1 MNHDDWRTM
10 SITSIAALS
19 EQPDVIITSIVFV
32 LTYVALAIGWIPG
45 LRIDRTGIALVG
57 AAAMLV
63 IGSIGFKE
71 AMSETD
77 WSTIIVLLSLMII
90 VAQLT
95 ESGLISKL
103 ANRLVPHR
111 LSPRL
116 TLGLIMAASAST
128 SALITNDV
136 AVLAFIPILVMRLH
150 ERGLRAIPFVLGC
163 TFAANIGSA
172 ATIIGNPQ
180 NMIVAEALD
189 VHFIQ
194 HLVWAIFPVVIALVM
209 VWGVIILMGGP
220 LEESPEEVAEE
231 KSAVVDVT
239 NRSRRAPTRF
249 RPIGA
254 SLGVIALMSIIV
266 LFIMPFSRPVSAIC
280 IASVL
285 LLNRVYS
292 TDTILSRV
300 DWSLLV
306 LIISLGVVIT
316 AFANTGL
323 PGRSV
328 AALETRGIDL
338 EVGWQL
344 AIGTVV
350 LSNLVNNIPAV
361 LLLIKIIPAS
371 TEDLGLILAVASTF
385 AGNFIII
392 GSLANM
398 IMIRQA
404 QEHGVIISFWRHARL
419 GIPITILSTL
429 ILVAWILI
437 TG

>member
-1 MNHDDWRTM
+1 METPNPTIIADRPDTVITM
-10 SITSIAALS
+10 
-19 EQPDVIITSIVFV
+19 IVFV
-32 LTYVALAIGWIPG
+32 LTYIALAVGWIPG

-63 IGSIGFKE
+63 IGAIGFKE
-71 AMSETD
+71 AMTGTD

-103 ANRLVPHR
+103 ANRIVPHE
-111 LSPRL
+111 LSPKM

-150 ERGLRAIPFVLGC
+150 ERRLRAIPFVLGC

-180 NMIVAEALD
+180 NMIIAEALD
-189 VHFIQ
+189 IHFLE
-194 HLVWAIFPVVIALVM
+194 HLAWAIVPVVIVLFMIWLV
-209 VWGVIILMGGP
+209 ILLMGGP
-220 LEESPEEVAEE
+220 LEEAPETVQQE
-231 KSAVVDVT
+231 KAAVVDVA
-239 NRSRRAPTRF
+239 NRSRRAPTRL
-249 RPIGA
+249 RPVGA
-254 SLGVIALMSIIV
+254 SLGVIALVAIIV
-266 LFIMPFSRPVSAIC
+266 LFIMPFSRPVSALC
-280 IASVL
+280 IAGIL

-306 LIISLGVVIT
+306 LIVSLGVVVT

-323 PGRSV
+323 PARSV
-328 AALETRGIDL
+328 ATLESAGIEL
-338 EVGWQL
+338 QVGWQL
-344 AIGTVV
+344 AVATVV
-350 LSNLVNNIPAV
+350 LSNMVNNIPAV
-361 LLLIKIIPAS
+361 LLLLKVIPSS
-371 TEDLGLILAVASTF
+371 TQEVGLILAVASTF

-398 IMIRQA
+398 IMVRQA
-404 QEHGVIISFWRHARL
+404 QEQGVSISFWRHARL

-429 ILVAWILI
+429 ILVVWILI
-437 TG
+437 VG

>member
-1 MNHDDWRTM
+1 MD
-10 SITSIAALS
+10 TSNPTTIADR
-19 EQPDVIITSIVFV
+19 PDTIITMIVFI
-32 LTYVALAIGWIPG
+32 LTYIALAVGWVPG

-63 IGSIGFKE
+63 IGAIGFKD
-71 AMSETD
+71 AMTQTD

-103 ANRLVPHR
+103 ANRIVPHD
-111 LSPRL
+111 LSPKM

-128 SALITNDV
+128 SALVTNDV
-136 AVLAFIPILVMRLH
+136 AVLAFIPILVMRLR
-150 ERGLRAIPFVLGC
+150 ERRLRAIPFVLGC

-180 NMIVAEALD
+180 NMIIAEALHI
-189 VHFIQ
+189 HFLE
-194 HLVWAIFPVVIALVM
+194 HLAWAIIPVVIVLFM
-209 VWGVIILMGGP
+209 VWLVIILMGGP
-220 LEESPEEVAEE
+220 LEEAPETAEE
-231 KSAVVDVT
+231 EKAAVVDVA
-239 NRSRRAPTRF
+239 NRSRRAPTRL

-254 SLGVIALMSIIV
+254 ALGVIALVAIIV
-266 LFIMPFSRPVSAIC
+266 LFIMPFSRPVSALC
-280 IASVL
+280 IAGVL

-292 TDTILSRV
+292 TDTILGRV

-306 LIISLGVVIT
+306 LIVSLGIVVT

-323 PGRSV
+323 PGKSV
-328 AALETRGIDL
+328 ASLQSAGIDL
-338 EVGWQL
+338 KVGWQL
-344 AIGTVV
+344 AIATVV

-361 LLLIKIIPAS
+361 LLLIKVIPSS
-371 TEDLGLILAVASTF
+371 TQEVGLILAVASTF
-385 AGNFIII
+385 AGNFIVI

-398 IMIRQA
+398 IMVRQA
-404 QEHGVIISFWRHARL
+404 QEQGVSISFWRHARL

-429 ILVAWILI
+429 ILVVWILI
-437 TG
+437 VG

>member
-1 MNHDDWRTM
+1 MDD
-10 SITSIAALS
+10 TSTSSLS
-19 EQPDVIITSIVFV
+19 EHPDVIITSIVFV
-32 LTYVALAIGWIPG
+32 LTYIALAVGRVPG
-45 LRIDRTGIALVG
+45 LLIDRTGIALVG

-63 IGSIGFKE
+63 IGSIGFGE
-71 AMSETD
+71 AMSQTD

-95 ESGLISKL
+95 ESGLLAKL
-103 ANRLVPHR
+103 ANRIVPQR
-111 LSPRL
+111 LSPKL

-150 ERGLRAIPFVLGC
+150 ARGLRAIPFVLGC

-189 VHFIQ
+189 IHFLA
-194 HLVWAIFPVVIALVM
+194 HLIWAIVPVVLALFM
-209 VWGVIILMGGP
+209 VWGVILLMGGP
-220 LEESPEEVAEE
+220 LDESPDKTTED
-231 KSAVVDVT
+231 KPAVVDIA
-239 NRSRRAPTRF
+239 NRSRRAPTRL

-254 SLGVIALMSIIV
+254 SLGVVALMAIIV
-266 LFIMPFSRPVSAIC
+266 LFIMPFSRPVSALC
-280 IASVL
+280 IAGIL

-292 TDTILSRV
+292 TETILSRV

-306 LIISLGVVIT
+306 LIISLGIVVT

-323 PGRSV
+323 PDRSV
-328 AALETRGIDL
+328 VDLESSGIDL
-338 EVGWQL
+338 RVGWQL

-361 LLLIKIIPAS
+361 LLLIKVIPS
-371 TEDLGLILAVASTF
+371 SSEQIGLILAVASTF

-398 IMIRQA
+398 IMVRQA
-404 QEHGVIISFWRHARL
+404 QEHGVTISFWRHAKL
-419 GIPITILSTL
+419 GIPITALSTL
-429 ILVAWILI
+429 ILVGWILI